1 MGEEKPTGADVPYIP
16 KGFAQAVLDKLGPSE
31 DSLIHIFNAGVGV
44 GLSVIE
50 NSEGPVTPESMV
62 TPVRIAA
69 AVSLARTTEVVINTN
84 LGDICSIKSEEV
96 ITKEKSC

>member
-16 KGFAQAVLDKLGPSE
+16 KGFAQAVLDELGSSE

-50 NSEGPVTPESMV
+50 NAEGPVTPESMV
-62 TPVRIAA
+62 APIRLATAM
-69 AVSLARTTEVVINTN
+69 SLARTTEAVINVN
-84 LGDICSIKSEEV
+84 LSGVCSIDIDEV
-96 ITKEKSC
+96 IVKEKPC